1 MKKLFLKSLTIVSDV
16 EESANR
22 FIFQKTNLI
31 LSKDNSVGKST
42 LIDMIFWTL
51 GCDVSFKPEWQ
62 SADVK
67 SLLEISIN
75 NHTHM
80 FARIKG
86 NHFYKSADD
95 TEFQK
100 FDKITG
106 DFTRIVLSVFGLP
119 YLKIFNKQN
128 DLISPTPDYLLSP
141 FYIDQS
147 QWNSDFFGN
156 IKGKYISKRHYDNIL
171 KLYIG
176 HIDIDYFERILE
188 IDSKNKEINSLKSE
202 FEDIESSKTTINK
215 IYNIT
220 ENDERYLPLI
230 MEKDFEKVLLL
241 IEEKSRTLLPKKYS
255 ISSEINELQNER
267 LFYKS
272 QLSVVKTAYEESEK
286 DYIEAV
292 ENQDMEITCPIC
304 GVEHQNSIGARAQI
318 LVDKTE
324 SLELF
329 EELKS
334 IIEKIEKKIHLKKKT
349 LFDIVEE
356 LNEISHSFSLEKDIE
371 QSNLTIER
379 LASLSVEKRL
389 IDEQENINTNI
400 KSANKSLN
408 KIVMANRVALKD
420 LNTEE
425 TNNYFLERFSTIAQT
440 LNVSERSYSNFLS
453 PLSYTKLEFDKGAD
467 SARGVLSLY
476 LALWQTIERNQACFF
491 PLFIDTPNQQEQDP
505 RNYPKIVKAIIDNIA
520 KDHQIFICALDN
532 VALTELE
539 EISSIKHLSRP
550 ILHKDKYE
558 TFKDLLNLV

>member
-1 MKKLFLKSLTIVSDV
+1 MKKLFLKSLTIVSDI
-16 EESANR
+16 EESANQ
-22 FIFQKTNLI
+22 FIFQKSNLI

-51 GCDVSFKPEWQ
+51 GCNVSFKPEWQ

-67 SLLEISIN
+67 SLVEIVIDK
-75 NHTHM
+75 HIHI
-80 FARIKG
+80 FAKIKG
-86 NHFYKSADD
+86 NYFYKNADD
-95 TEFQK
+95 TDFQK

-106 DFTRIVLSVFGLP
+106 DFTRIVLSTFGLP
-119 YLKIFNKQN
+119 YLTIFNKQN
-128 DLISPTPDYLLSP
+128 DLISPTPDYLLSL

-156 IKGKYISKRHYDNIL
+156 IKYKYIPKKHYDNIL
-171 KLYIG
+171 KLLIG
-176 HIDIDYFERILE
+176 HIDTGYFERILE
-188 IDSKNKEINSLKSE
+188 IDSKNKEINNLKSN
-202 FEDIESSKTTINK
+202 FDDIENSKNTINK

-255 ISSEINELQNER
+255 ISSEINELQNDR

-272 QLSVVKTAYEESEK
+272 QLSIVRTAYEESEK
-286 DYIEAV
+286 DYVEAV

-304 GVEHQNSIGARAQI
+304 GVEHQNSIGARAQL

-334 IIEKIEKKIHLKKKT
+334 IIKNTERKIDLKKKT
-349 LFDIVEE
+349 LFSIIEE
-356 LNEISHSFSLEKDIE
+356 LNEISYSFSLEEDIE
-371 QSNLTIER
+371 QSNLTIEK

-389 IDEQENINTNI
+389 IDEQENINKNI
-400 KSANKSLN
+400 KSTRKALN
-408 KIVMANRVALKD
+408 KITTANKVALKNLD
-420 LNTEE
+420 VEE
-425 TNNYFLERFSTIAQT
+425 TNRYFLERFSTIAQT
-440 LNVSERSYSNFLS
+440 LNVSEKSYSAFPS
-453 PLSYTKLEFDKGAD
+453 PLSYMKLEFDKGAD

-505 RNYPKIVKAIIDNIA
+505 RNYPKIVKAIIDNISD
-520 KDHQIFICALDN
+520 DHQIFICALDN

-539 EISSIKHLSRP
+539 DISSIKHLSKP
-550 ILHKDKYE
+550 ILLKDKYE
-558 TFKDLLNLV
+558 SLKGLLDLA

>member
-16 EESANR
+16 EESANQ
-22 FIFQKTNLI
+22 FIFQKSNLI

-51 GCDVSFKPEWQ
+51 GCNVSFKPEWQ

-67 SLLEISIN
+67 SLLEISVDDHI
-75 NHTHM
+75 HM
-80 FARIKG
+80 FAKIKG
-86 NHFYKSADD
+86 NYFYKSTDD
-95 TEFQK
+95 TEFKK

-106 DFTRIVLSVFGLP
+106 DFTEIVLSAFGLP
-119 YLKIFNKQN
+119 YLRIFNKQN
-128 DLISPTPDYLLSP
+128 DLINPTPDYLLSL

-156 IKGKYISKRHYDNIL
+156 IKGKYIPKKHYDNIL
-171 KLYIG
+171 KLLIG
-176 HIDIDYFERILE
+176 HIDIGYFERILE
-188 IDSKNKEINSLKSE
+188 IDSKNKEINSLKSD
-202 FEDIESSKTTINK
+202 FENIESSKNTINK

-255 ISSEINELQNER
+255 ISSEINELQNDR

-272 QLSVVKTAYEESEK
+272 QLSIVRTAYEESEK
-286 DYIEAV
+286 DYVEAV

-304 GVEHQNSIGARAQI
+304 GVEHQNSIGARAQL

-329 EELKS
+329 GELKS
-334 IIEKIEKKIHLKKKT
+334 LIKNTERKIELKKRT
-349 LFDIVEE
+349 LFNIVEE
-356 LNEISHSFSLEKDIE
+356 LNEISHSFSLEKDVE

-389 IDEQENINTNI
+389 IDEQENIDTNI
-400 KSANKSLN
+400 KSAKKALN
-408 KIVMANRVALKD
+408 KITNANKTALKNLD
-420 LNTEE
+420 IEE
-425 TNNYFLERFSTIAQT
+425 TNHYFLERFSTIAQT
-440 LNVSERSYSNFLS
+440 LNVSEKSYSNFSS
-453 PLSYTKLEFDKGAD
+453 PLSYMKLEFDKGAD

-505 RNYPKIVKAIIDNIA
+505 RNYPKIVKAIIDNISD
-520 KDHQIFICALDN
+520 DHQIFICALNN

-539 EISSIKHLSRP
+539 DISSIKHLSKP
-550 ILHKDKYE
+550 ILLKDKYE
-558 TFKDLLNLV
+558 SLKGLLDLA

>member
-1 MKKLFLKSLTIVSDV
+1 MKKLFLKSLTIVSDI
-16 EESANR
+16 EESANQ
-22 FIFQKTNLI
+22 FIFQKSNLI

-51 GCDVSFKPEWQ
+51 GCNVSFKPEWQ

-75 NHTHM
+75 EQIHT
-80 FARIKG
+80 FSKIKG
-86 NHFYKSADD
+86 NYFYKNPDD
-95 TEFQK
+95 TDFQK

-106 DFTRIVLSVFGLP
+106 DFTRTVLSVFGLP

-128 DLISPTPDYLLSP
+128 DLISPTPDYLLSL

-147 QWNSDFFGN
+147 QWNSNFFGN
-156 IKGKYISKRHYDNIL
+156 IKGKYIPKKHYDNIL
-171 KLYIG
+171 KLFIG
-176 HIDIDYFERILE
+176 HIDIGYFERILE
-188 IDSKNKEINSLKSE
+188 IDSKNKEINILKSE
-202 FEDIESSKTTINK
+202 FEDIESSKKTINK

-255 ISSEINELQNER
+255 ISGEINELQNDR

-272 QLSVVKTAYEESEK
+272 QLSIVKTAYEESEK
-286 DYIEAV
+286 DYVEAV

-334 IIEKIEKKIHLKKKT
+334 IIENTERQIDSKKKIL
-349 LFDIVEE
+349 LRIVEE
-356 LNEISHSFSLEKDIE
+356 LNDINHSFSLAEDVE
-371 QSNLTIER
+371 QSNLTIEK

-389 IDEQENINTNI
+389 IDEQENINIDI
-400 KSANKSLN
+400 KSTNKALS
-408 KIVMANRVALKD
+408 KINTANRVALKKLD
-420 LNTEE
+420 IEE
-425 TNNYFLERFSTIAQT
+425 TNHYFFERFSTIAQT
-440 LNVSERSYSNFLS
+440 LDVSEKSYSNFLS
-453 PLSYTKLEFDKGAD
+453 PLSYMKLEFDKGAD

-476 LALWQTIERNQACFF
+476 LALWQTIERNRSCFF

-505 RNYPKIVKAIIDNIA
+505 RNYPKIVKAIIDNVYD
-520 KDHQIFICALDN
+520 DHQIFICALDN
-532 VALTELE
+532 VALTELKD
-539 EISSIKHLSRP
+539 ISSIQQLSKP

-558 TFKDLLNLV
+558 SLKDLLNFS